1 MEQKDLVQF
10 LSKLRDMDITKKF
23 EDRVKGLEE
32 LFKVA
37 DEKGRELLIEDF
49 NRLANEIEEEKKLNK

>member
-32 LFKVA
+32 QFKVA
-37 DEKGRELLIEDF
+37 DEKGRELLTEDF